1 MTNTEL
7 SDSKEMGSAYPSQV
21 RTLAACNARLK
32 DEETKVGEEDSA
44 AVRTRVEGG
53 GVKMHEMQDHLCR
66 VSRSRNQGTP
76 HGVEGDPC
84 RHHSTNIWETCSK
97 SQGIAEPPSPH
108 LADKPRGGDR

>member
-76 HGVEGDPC
+76 HGVEGDPHTGPKPLMPCFAALAPYSTTHNGCC
-84 RHHSTNIWETCSK
+84 RAHPSK
-97 SQGIAEPPSPH
+97 PT
-108 LADKPRGGDR
+108 